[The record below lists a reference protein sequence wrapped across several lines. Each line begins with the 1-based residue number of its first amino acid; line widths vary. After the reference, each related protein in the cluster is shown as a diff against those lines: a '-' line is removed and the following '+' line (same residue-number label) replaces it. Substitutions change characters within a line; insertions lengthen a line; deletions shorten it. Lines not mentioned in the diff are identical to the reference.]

1 MRTADTVPAEP
12 RGFDAGKK
20 VKGRKRFIVTDTLGL
35 LPAVHVVAA
44 ARSVRCCGSAWTIRA
59 CRRSGRTR
67 ASPAASWS
75 GHARSSAAS
84 WRSCARPQAGA
95 DSRSSPR
102 KGRSSAPSRGSPP
115 TTASRANSPRDKTSE
130 PLTPPTVRVRG
141 DRRRAALWLSTVR

>member
-95 DSRSSPR
+95 DPDPAQE
-102 KGRSSAPSRGSPP
+102 K
-115 TTASRANSPRDKTSE
+115 
-130 PLTPPTVRVRG
+130 G
-141 DRRRAALWLSTVR
+141 DRAHLLVAHRPPPPRARTVPETRPQSP